1 MIETQNQPVITCFI
15 VSENSAINDHIVQIS
30 NEFLNI
36 KIIAICTNKEQ
47 QCAEIKQKMPDL
59 IFWDKAAIYETSFD
73 CLKKLPSIPQIVL
86 LSKADE
92 ITLDFP
98 DYLVTTQIEQPF
110 EQHKFTEALNLVTD
124 IKQEKERV
132 RIEKTAPNQENK
144 PKSIVPNYVF
154 LRIERRITRFD
165 VHEILYFHGFGE
177 YVMMKTTRGEFKL
190 NTNMKKLGTKLE
202 HPLFLKTHR
211 AFVIN
216 ISKINYIEENEI
228 IIGSDRV
235 LISRAHRPIVKEK
248 LNII

>member
-1 MIETQNQPVITCFI
+1 MIETQKQPVITCFI
-15 VSENSAINDHIVQIS
+15 VSENSAINDHILQIS

-47 QCAEIKQKMPDL
+47 QCAEIKQKMPDV

-73 CLKKLPSIPQIVL
+73 CLKKLPAVPQIVL
-86 LSKADE
+86 LNRTDG

-98 DYLVTTQIEQPF
+98 DYLVTAQIEHPF
-110 EQHKFTEALNLVTD
+110 EQHKFTEVLNLVTD
-124 IKQEKERV
+124 IKQEKERLSV
-132 RIEKTAPNQENK
+132 EKTTPIQENN
-144 PKSIVPNYVF
+144 SVPDYIFVR
-154 LRIERRITRFD
+154 LEGRVTRFD
-165 VHEILYFHGFGE
+165 VHEILYFHGFGD

-190 NTNMKKLGTKLE
+190 NTNMKKLGSKLE
-202 HPLFLKTHR
+202 HRLFLKTHR

-216 ISKINYIEENEI
+216 INKINYIEENEI
-228 IIGSDRV
+228 IIGSERV